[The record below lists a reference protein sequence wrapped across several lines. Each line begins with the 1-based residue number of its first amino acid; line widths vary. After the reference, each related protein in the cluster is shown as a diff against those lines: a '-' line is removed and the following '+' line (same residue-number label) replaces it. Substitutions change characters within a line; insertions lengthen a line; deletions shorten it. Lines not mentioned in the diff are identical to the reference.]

1 MNPLKLGTQM
11 EFKKIVAERYATKKF
26 DGKTIE
32 QKKIEEL
39 MEIIRLAP
47 SSWNLQPWKI
57 KIVTDSKLKEKLIA
71 ASWNQEQITTCSH
84 LLIFCANKDIDTQI
98 KALEKLMLSTKVP
111 EKSVKEFSDV
121 VNNSFKNM
129 PDDKKLSWAQR
140 QVYLA
145 LENALLGAK
154 SLGFDSCPMEGFDA
168 EEYAKILELPKN
180 LVPTVVCP
188 VGFATDKPKPKTR
201 FATKDIFF

>member
-1 MNPLKLGTQM
+1 MDICPKCGLPLQACVCK
-11 EFKKIVAERYATKKF
+11 EIA
-26 DGKTIE
+26 KTE
-32 QKKIEEL
+32 Q
-39 MEIIRLAP
+39 
-47 SSWNLQPWKI
+47 KI
-57 KIVTDSKLKEKLIA
+57 KIVTDSKLKEKLRA

-84 LLIFCANKDIDTQI
+84 LLVFCANKDIESQI

-121 VNNSFKNM
+121 VSNSFKNM

-154 SLGFDSCPMEGFDA
+154 ALGFDSCPMEGFDA
-168 EEYAKILELPKN
+168 EAYAKILELPKN

-188 VGFATDKPKPKTR
+188 IGFAADEQKQKTR
-201 FATKDIFF
+201 FTAKDIFF

>member
-1 MNPLKLGTQM
+1 M
-11 EFKKIVAERYATKKF
+11 EFKQIVSERYATKKF

-32 QKKIEEL
+32 QKRVDEL
-39 MEIIRLAP
+39 LEIIRLAP

-57 KIVTDSKLKEKLIA
+57 KIVTDSKLKEKLRA

-84 LLIFCANKDIDTQI
+84 LFIFCANKDIEAQI

-111 EKSVKEFSDV
+111 EQTVKEYVEV
-121 VNNSFKNM
+121 VQGAFKNM
-129 PDDKKLSWAQR
+129 PEDKKLSWAQR
-140 QVYLA
+140 QVYIA

-154 SLGFDSCPMEGFDA
+154 ASGFDSCPMEGFDA
-168 EEYAKILELPKN
+168 EAYAKILELPKN

-188 VGFATDKPKPKTR
+188 IGFAADTPKPKTR
-201 FATKDIFF
+201 FAAKDVFF